1 MDASEEKFSGVFVF
15 FSFFDFY
22 DSHSKN
28 TLPEEPEKSDTENCD
43 ERRGGKRDRE
53 REVSKEKGTFSREM
67 QERVHGDGRGEHSPD
82 HEKKVP
88 MTKATFVTG
97 LRPSPITVVAVGE
110 FGAVLS
116 VDEVPD
122 EI

>member
-1 MDASEEKFSGVFVF
+1 MKV
-15 FSFFDFY
+15 
-22 DSHSKN
+22 
-28 TLPEEPEKSDTENCD
+28 
-43 ERRGGKRDRE
+43 
-53 REVSKEKGTFSREM
+53 
-67 QERVHGDGRGEHSPD
+67 RVHGEGRGEHSPD

-97 LRPSPITVVAVGE
+97 LRAVVAVGE